1 MEADGDWERWV
12 LPTIKDVQQ
21 GLKSVPTG
29 RHILAQLLPEPVTVS
44 PILQDGK
51 CVGWEYLGRGALD
64 RFLAG
69 RFCRGNQENRCLSLG
84 VGWMLQSQSLLFRG
98 TLSGRFQHNS
108 QNQWVGKPMVTHIQR

>member
-1 MEADGDWERWV
+1 MEAGGDWERWV

-21 GLKSVPTG
+21 GLESVPTG

-64 RFLAG
+64 RVLAG
-69 RFCRGNQENRCLSLG
+69 RFCRADQENRRLSLG
-84 VGWMLQSQSLLFRG
+84 VGLMLQSHRLLSEALSPG
-98 TLSGRFQHNS
+98 TYNYS
-108 QNQWVGKPMVTHIQR
+108 QNPWVGRG